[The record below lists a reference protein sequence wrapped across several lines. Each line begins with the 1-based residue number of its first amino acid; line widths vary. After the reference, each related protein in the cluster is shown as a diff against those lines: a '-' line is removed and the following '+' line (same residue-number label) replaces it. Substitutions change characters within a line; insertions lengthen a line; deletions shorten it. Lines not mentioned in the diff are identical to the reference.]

1 MTAAAGASSAT
12 ADGAAVNGAMPD
24 AHAPLPKELAAY
36 FESRGWRPFEF
47 QLETWRAYLDGRG
60 GLIHAPTGVGKT
72 LAAWLGPVW
81 EGLDERQAYPR
92 TGQETGATKGKTTKR
107 NAAEPIRVLWVTP
120 MRALASDT
128 VASLIEP
135 IEFMRECARAR
146 GERPPLHW
154 TIEKRTG
161 DTPAS
166 LRKKQADRLPTALV
180 TTPESL
186 TLLLTYP
193 NARERL
199 STLRCVV
206 VDEWHELLGSKR
218 GTQTELALARLRA
231 WFGESNRLRT
241 WGLSATL
248 GNLDEARDALLG
260 VPSARTRTGET
271 PVPRPITV
279 HGVLPKDVV
288 VDTIVPADIE
298 RFPWAGHLGIKV
310 LPQVVE
316 AIERVETRGGGGA
329 TLLFTNTRSQSEIWF
344 RRLMEARPEWLGQV
358 AIHHGSL
365 DKRVRA
371 EVERLLDAGRLR
383 CVVCTSSLDLGVDFS
398 PVEQVIQLGSPKGVA
413 RLIQRAGR
421 SGHRPGVA
429 SRIICAPTHALE
441 LAEFAAAR
449 DAVNQR
455 WIESRTPLNR
465 PMDVLAQHL
474 VTIACGGGFVEDELF
489 DEVRTAYSY
498 RDLTR
503 QQWSW
508 VMDFVKR
515 GGPALTAYPSFA
527 RVKEDV
533 ELQKSDGLGGAGVPP
548 YPDQCN
554 PKYVVA
560 SPAIA
565 RMHRLGVGTISSDTA
580 MLVRFVGGGVIGSI
594 EESFIARLVVGDRFV
609 FAGRVLEL
617 VRVRDMTAHVRRAR
631 NKSGAVPRWNG
642 GKMPLSSQ
650 LAHAV
655 RRRLESARL
664 GVYDTP
670 EMAALKPILE
680 LQKRVSRLPSTS
692 ELLVEKLRTR
702 DGRHLFMFPLEGRHV
717 HEGLAP
723 LLAYRLTKKS
733 PASITAS
740 VTDYGLELL
749 GGEELSLDADEL
761 RALLSTEHLTED
773 LLACLNTSQLARRA
787 FRDIARVAGLIVPSY
802 PGSPRPTRH
811 VQASADMFYDVL
823 SEFDTENL
831 LLDQAR
837 REVIEQQLEYRRLLE
852 YLNKAA
858 SLELVMV
865 ELDDLSPMGFPV
877 WAERLRETHH
887 SSEKWSER
895 IAKAAMRLEEELRVT
910 A

>member
-1 MTAAAGASSAT
+1 MTGVTLEDVHADELPAG
-12 ADGAAVNGAMPD
+12 
-24 AHAPLPKELAAY
+24 LAAY
-36 FESRGWRPFEF
+36 FVSRGWTPFAF
-47 QLETWRAYLDGRG
+47 QLETWKAYRDGRS

-81 EGLDERQAYPR
+81 EAMGETPPENTHPDLR
-92 TGQETGATKGKTTKR
+92 TPSSSQIRRPKQNKR
-107 NAAEPIRVLWVTP
+107 DSAEPLRVLWITP

-128 VASLIEP
+128 MASLAEP
-135 IEFMRECARAR
+135 LEFMRQHDPT
-146 GERPPLHW
+146 GSLHW

-161 DTPAS
+161 DTPPS

-199 STLRCVV
+199 ATLRCVV
-206 VDEWHELLGSKR
+206 VDEWHELLGTKR
-218 GTQTELALARLRA
+218 GTQTELALARLRH
-231 WFGESNRLRT
+231 WFGKSNRLRV

-248 GNLDEARDALLG
+248 GNLEEARDALLG
-260 VPSARTRTGET
+260 TPIPPANSDLQAPSSAQVRRSKQEHNAAL
-271 PVPRPITV
+271 I
-279 HGVLPKDVV
+279 HGVMSKDVV
-288 VDTIVPADIE
+288 IDTIIPEDIE
-298 RFPWAGHLGIKV
+298 RFPWAGHLGIRTLK
-310 LPQVVE
+310 QVIE
-316 AIERVETRGGGGA
+316 AIERVPRNGDSGGS
-329 TLLFTNTRSQSEIWF
+329 TLLFTNTRSQAEIWF
-344 RRLMEARPEWLGQV
+344 RRLMEAKPEWLGEV

-365 DKRVRA
+365 DKKVRT

-413 RLIQRAGR
+413 RLMQRAGR

-429 SRIICAPTHALE
+429 SRIVCAPTHALE

-449 DAVNQR
+449 DAVAAK
-455 WIESRTPLNR
+455 WIESRTPLER

-474 VTIACGGGFVEDELF
+474 VTVACGGGFIEDELF
-489 DEVRTAYSY
+489 AEVKTAHAY
-498 RDLTR
+498 RSLTR
-503 QQWSW
+503 EQWSW

-527 RVKEDV
+527 RVKEEVDLETGEIREPV
-533 ELQKSDGLGGAGVPP
+533 R
-548 YPDQCN
+548 
-554 PKYVVA
+554 YVVA
-560 SPAIA
+560 SPSIA
-565 RMHRLGVGTISSDTA
+565 RMHRLGVGTISSETA
-580 MLVRFVGGGVIGSI
+580 MLVRFVSGGVIGSI

-617 VRVRDMTAHVRRAR
+617 ARVRDMTAYVKRAR
-631 NKSGAVPRWNG
+631 TKSGAVPRWSG

-655 RRRLESARL
+655 RRRLEAARL

-670 EMAALKPILE
+670 EMRAIEPILE
-680 LQKRVSRLPSTS
+680 LQKRVSRLPSME
-692 ELLVEKLRTR
+692 ELLVERLKTR

-723 LLAYRLTKKS
+723 LLAYRLTKRRH
-733 PASITAS
+733 ASITAS

-749 GGEELSLDADEL
+749 GGDEL
-761 RALLSTEHLTED
+761 MLDEHGVRDLLSTEHLTED

-811 VQASADMFYDVL
+811 LQASADMFYDVL
-823 SEFDTENL
+823 SEFDAQNL

-837 REVIEQQLEYRRLLE
+837 REVIEQQLEYRRLFE
-852 YLNKAA
+852 YLNKATG
-858 SLELVMV
+858 LKIVVV

-887 SSEKWSER
+887 SSEKWSEK
-895 IAKAAMRLEEELRVT
+895 IAKMAMRLEEELRVT
-910 A
+910 